1 MIKIIANF
9 DFFET
14 FKKFRIQR
22 IYMLVIIIS
31 FIATKNFLRY
41 KIKIHKNFGNNEKIM
56 KNKDSV
62 GKPIKKGI

>member
-14 FKKFRIQR
+14 FKKFRIHR
-22 IYMLVIIIS
+22 IYILVIIIF

-41 KIKIHKNFGNNEKIM
+41 KIKIPKNFGNNEKIM
-56 KNKDSV
+56 KNKDNV